1 MAMKWV
7 GDRLELIPS
16 VREARQANRRSV
28 AEAWKSDSKGPPPH
42 ELKELIVLAY
52 SDPKFTLFIESGTYY
67 GDMVQ
72 AVKGHFDRV
81 ISIEVDPPLA
91 SIARLRFLTSRRV
104 LILQGDSGSLLP
116 EVLSDES
123 ARCVFWLDGHYSGG
137 VTAKGEDVTPVVREL
152 NAIMKNAD
160 GQHIILIDDARE
172 FGKDPSYPLLI
183 DIERIARAHGYDFSV
198 EWDVIQLTPRLN
210 VTPTASK

>member
-1 MAMKWV
+1 MARKWM

-28 AEAWKSDSKGPPPH
+28 AEVWKSDSKGPPPH
-42 ELKELIVLAY
+42 ELKELIVLAH
-52 SDPKFTLFIESGTYY
+52 SDAKFTVFIESGTYY

-81 ISIEVDPPLA
+81 ISIELGPLLA
-91 SIARLRFLTSRRV
+91 SVARLRFLTSRRIS
-104 LILQGDSGSLLP
+104 ILQGDSGSLLP
-116 EVLSDES
+116 EVLANVS

-137 VTAKGEDVTPVVREL
+137 VTSKGEDVTPLMREL
-152 NAIMKNAD
+152 NAIMKNGA
-160 GQHIILIDDARE
+160 GQHIVLIDDARL
-172 FGKDPSYPLLI
+172 FGKDPSYPSLI

-198 EWDVIQLTPRLN
+198 EWDVIQLTPRSN
-210 VTPTASK
+210 VTPTA